1 MSEIAEFPVAA
12 AATRLTAVAP
22 LPPGGETDEI
32 PDPVGRPDR
41 DARFFCA
48 HGTGNT
54 DELLDVGDFAHDAQ
68 DHLAHVGKP
77 EEITG
82 RDHTSS
88 DTLVISVLVGDACER
103 LQELQV
109 RRRFWIKAI
118 NRQDN
123 ALGALARR
131 AMGWRYDM
139 PETEREKMNGRAASL
154 VSALLKGKAVKAD
167 DAEAASAL
175 AADVAA
181 AQAAREPMIAQRAA
195 IEKEMKRLA
204 KTLPAAAWQAETR
217 GFGEMGLAV
226 IIGEA
231 GDLSNYAGPAKL
243 WRRLGLAPYQGH
255 AGKTWRVPQW
265 RERALSAEEWSEYG
279 YSAQRLA
286 QVYGVVT
293 EPLIKACGG
302 TVYRDVYD
310 HAKAS
315 FADRARSPAHAHAH
329 AMRVMTKAL
338 ILDLWRVWHGMPP
351 RERHLSEADLQGIHA
366 ALDTP
371 QKMPHFAR

>member
-1 MSEIAEFPVAA
+1 MSEIAEFPVV
-12 AATRLTAVAP
+12 AATLAMTPRNH
-22 LPPGGETDEI
+22 LPPGGEIDEI
-32 PDPVGRPDR
+32 LDPVGCPDR

-48 HGTGNT
+48 HGAGNT
-54 DELLDVGDFAHDAQ
+54 DELLDVGDDAQ
-68 DHLAHVGKP
+68 DHLARVEKP

-82 RDHTSS
+82 RGRKDY
-88 DTLVISVLVGDACER
+88 DALAAAAPVGDACER

-139 PETEREKMNGRAASL
+139 PEAEREKMNGRAASL
-154 VSALLKGKAVKAD
+154 VSAMLKGKDTKAD
-167 DAEAASAL
+167 DAPVAAAL

-181 AQAAREPMIAQRAA
+181 AQAAREPMVAQRSA
-195 IEKEMKRLA
+195 IEKEMKRIVRN
-204 KTLPAAAWQAETR
+204 LPVAAWQAETR

-226 IIGEA
+226 IVGEA
-231 GDLSNYAGPAKL
+231 GDLSNYANPAKL

-265 RERALSAEEWSEYG
+265 RERALSAEEWSDYG

-302 TVYRDVYD
+302 TIYRTVYD

-315 FADRARSPAHAHAH
+315 FAERARSPAHAHAH

-338 ILDLWRVWHGMPP
+338 VLDLWRVWHGMPP
-351 RERHLSEADLQGIHA
+351 RERECAHQFGFLE
-366 ALDTP
+366 
-371 QKMPHFAR
+371 